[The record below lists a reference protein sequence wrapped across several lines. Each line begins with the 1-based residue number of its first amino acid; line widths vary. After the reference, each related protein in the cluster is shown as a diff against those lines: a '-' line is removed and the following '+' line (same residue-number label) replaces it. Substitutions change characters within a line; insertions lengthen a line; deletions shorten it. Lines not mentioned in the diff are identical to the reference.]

1 MKYCITWFP
10 FSVLKSFKLHRQHN
24 ALHIKRGFLPHFH
37 TSKLNLVLHISSG
50 NAAVIT
56 HCLLPKQW
64 GFCSEGSPYPARQIK
79 ATRHTQCVCS
89 TAVPQPFL
97 RCWKQ
102 NNVLFRLG
110 GGPSQ
115 ALHCHSHPP
124 ISTGL
129 SYPTTQ
135 VLETTTVQSYH
146 PSTDGHT
153 ILCFSPHQPLP
164 PANLLPSLF
173 PQLLLTFYS
182 CLLNCFFCMATAR
195 KICSKTAILQLQNS
209 CWEHRLGILACSKSW
224 CMPLFEARICT
235 EGQALQEDW

>member
-1 MKYCITWFP
+1 MTKYCITRIP

-24 ALHIKRGFLPHFH
+24 ALHVKTGFLPHFH

-50 NAAVIT
+50 NTAVTT
-56 HCLLPKQW
+56 HCLLKKRW

-102 NNVLFRLG
+102 NNVLFRMS

-115 ALHCHSHPP
+115 ALHCHSHAP

-135 VLETTTVQSYH
+135 VLGTTTVKSYH
-146 PSTDGHT
+146 PSIDGHT
-153 ILCFSPHQPLP
+153 ILWLFTP
-164 PANLLPSLF
+164 PASATANLLSSLS
-173 PQLLLTFYS
+173 PQLLLMFYS

-195 KICSKTAILQLQNS
+195 KIHGGFQL
-209 CWEHRLGILACSKSW
+209 
-224 CMPLFEARICT
+224 
-235 EGQALQEDW
+235 